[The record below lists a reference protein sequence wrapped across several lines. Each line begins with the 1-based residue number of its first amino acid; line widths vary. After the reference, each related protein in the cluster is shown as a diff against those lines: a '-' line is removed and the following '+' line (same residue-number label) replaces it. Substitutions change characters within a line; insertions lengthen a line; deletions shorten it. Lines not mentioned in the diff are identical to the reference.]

1 MKLSKNPLRLI
12 GLVTYR
18 AGVGALGL
26 LFGLVPSLTMAQ
38 NATGPITVKVVHAE
52 SGKPVHSIIVAFPP
66 DDGSPKGATD
76 SNGEM
81 SLATCVQGMM
91 IQAWPEEDTYHY
103 SRKVFCQE
111 SEILLRVTTR
121 RVASI
126 LQTNLEKA
134 VVAAEWGVA
143 ALAANEL
150 SWLNLRDG
158 EGVAGAEAERLTYVY
173 SAQALGVAESFSFDR
188 VQGWNVMAPA
198 LKDAIYEFQS
208 ESGIKVN
215 GKLDYITLYN
225 LSGTTSAALR
235 LSPLKLPR

>member
-1 MKLSKNPLRLI
+1 MKLSNKPLLLM
-12 GLVTYR
+12 GLVTCR

-26 LFGLVPSLTMAQ
+26 FFGLASSLTIAQ
-38 NATGPITVKVVHAE
+38 NATGPITIKVVHAE
-52 SGKPVHSIIVAFPP
+52 SGRPVNSIIMAFPP
-66 DDGSPKGATD
+66 DDGSPKGVTD
-76 SNGEM
+76 ANGEI

-91 IQAWPEEDTYHY
+91 IQAWPEEDTYHF

-134 VVAAEWGVA
+134 VVAAEWGAA

-158 EGVAGAEAERLTYVY
+158 EGVAGVEAERLAYVY
-173 SAQALGVAESFSFDR
+173 SAQALGVAESFLFDR
-188 VQGWNVMAPA
+188 VQGRNVMAPA
-198 LKDAIYEFQS
+198 LKDAISEFQS
-208 ESGIKVN
+208 ESGIEVN
-215 GKLDYITLYN
+215 GKLNNITLYN
-225 LSGTTSAALR
+225 MSGTTSDALR
-235 LSPLKLPR
+235 LYPLNLPR